1 MLKNIATVRSE
12 YTRKYVNMVSYNTN
26 YVFPDLIYFFGDIEK
41 QLESR
46 LKKKE
51 MFVSEKSIILTK
63 N

>member
-26 YVFPDLIYFFGDIEK
+26 YVFPDLIYFFGDTEK